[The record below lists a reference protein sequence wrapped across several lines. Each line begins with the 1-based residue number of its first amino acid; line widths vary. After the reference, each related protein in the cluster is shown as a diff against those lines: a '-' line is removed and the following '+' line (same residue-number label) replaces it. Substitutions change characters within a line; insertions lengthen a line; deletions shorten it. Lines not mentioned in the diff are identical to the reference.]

1 MRLLRIRDRPGNDM
15 RQNLC
20 ERARRVKRAASCLVG
35 LRDAHR
41 VFLGLRLSASEILA
55 KAPEQRAPGDDLPKL
70 VQNSGGIVRS
80 FFLPPS
86 PPAANCFSTRVSH
99 CSLFTTILL
108 T

>member
-41 VFLGLRLSASEILA
+41 VFLGLRLSASEIVA

-80 FFLPPS
+80 FFCHQVRQPQIALARAS
-86 PPAANCFSTRVSH
+86 HTAVCLQQFS
-99 CSLFTTILL
+99 
-108 T
+108 